1 MDQTLTNGFGNADW
15 FDIGMSTMTSN
26 LGGTV
31 LGGRYNYT
39 FNNGWET
46 QSISDF
52 GVDVA
57 SGVFG
62 GKLGDGLGNGL
73 KNLDYKAAKNSL
85 EFSGNT
91 ILQMG
96 TSEMFNYVKNFIF
109 GEEED

>member
-1 MDQTLTNGFGNADW
+1 MNSKIIIAGGLNSNNISSLLEVYQPFG
-15 FDIGMSTMTSN
+15 I
-26 LGGTV
+26 
-31 LGGRYNYT
+31 
-39 FNNGWET
+39 
-46 QSISDF
+46 
-52 GVDVA
+52 DVA